1 MIKSEKIDNRPN
13 LNQEISVQTILSANI
28 NQYSLLKSAS
38 DLIIEIQLEIP
49 EKAHPP
55 TVGILITNSYGI
67 QISSALTYTDNFQI
81 TQKDKKISCKFPKI
95 KLYKGSYIIDIFLMC
110 EKAIH
115 VYQHIRSAAEFEV
128 EQKDIAVGLV
138 ELEHEWY

>member
-1 MIKSEKIDNRPN
+1 
-13 LNQEISVQTILSANI
+13 
-28 NQYSLLKSAS
+28 
-38 DLIIEIQLEIP
+38 
-49 EKAHPP
+49 
-55 TVGILITNSYGI
+55 
-67 QISSALTYTDNFQI
+67 
-81 TQKDKKISCKFPKI
+81 
-95 KLYKGSYIIDIFLMC
+95 MC